1 MLVGFSF
8 KNYRNFKEKQTL
20 SLRAKPSAKE
30 RLAWNAFSTGRKDV
44 PHVLKAAAIYG
55 ANASGKSNVIRALQV
70 MQQCVLKNTVALP
83 PPFQPEAFAFD
94 ERSKFE
100 EMSFS
105 VLFIKEGQFY
115 SYEFSVKNH
124 QVTHEALSLKKERR
138 ILLFERKKND
148 TDNNYDYKYGS
159 SLQGQKKSWSS
170 MTRADSLFLSTAAAF
185 NSSQLRPVVEW
196 FLNNLLIFNSFSR
209 VNSLFTIRALEENRL
224 EKQRIISFLSSAD
237 IGIKDI
243 QIEKEKRP
251 GKSILMNPNGV
262 EVKDEL
268 QDFYNVSFIHHV
280 NNKDWHL
287 SLADESLGTQRLVEL
302 AGPIIDVMKKDVTLI
317 VDEIEASL
325 HPILVEKL
333 VQSFFEESEQKDGA
347 QLIFTTHCESLIDN
361 NTTDPDNPLL
371 RRDQIW
377 FVNKNRNSESTL
389 YALSDFPVRK
399 NENVRDAYLSG
410 MFDGIPFIDAI
421 NVKG

>member
-1 MLVGFSF
+1 
-8 KNYRNFKEKQTL
+8 
-20 SLRAKPSAKE
+20 
-30 RLAWNAFSTGRKDV
+30 
-44 PHVLKAAAIYG
+44 
-55 ANASGKSNVIRALQV
+55 
-70 MQQCVLKNTVALP
+70 
-83 PPFQPEAFAFD
+83 
-94 ERSKFE
+94 
-100 EMSFS
+100 
-105 VLFIKEGQFY
+105 
-115 SYEFSVKNH
+115 
-124 QVTHEALSLKKERR
+124 
-138 ILLFERKKND
+138 
-148 TDNNYDYKYGS
+148 
-159 SLQGQKKSWSS
+159 
-170 MTRADSLFLSTAAAF
+170 
-185 NSSQLRPVVEW
+185 
-196 FLNNLLIFNSFSR
+196 
-209 VNSLFTIRALEENRL
+209 
-224 EKQRIISFLSSAD
+224 
-237 IGIKDI
+237 
-243 QIEKEKRP
+243 
-251 GKSILMNPNGV
+251 MNPNGV